1 MQVPG
6 VQRSA
11 HEIDSRL
18 LSDHWTRYTLVSPKF
33 GVQRPPSSLPLE
45 ERGYISQG
53 HLWEQIE
60 LPRIVWSM
68 AKYAVLC
75 SPMTSVLSR

>member
-1 MQVPG
+1 MQVTG

-11 HEIDSRL
+11 HEIVSRL
-18 LSDHWTRYTLVSPKF
+18 LSYNWTRYALVSPKF
-33 GVQRPPSSLPLE
+33 GVQRPPSSLPVE

-60 LPRIVWSM
+60 PPRIVRSM
-68 AKYAVLC
+68 AKNAVLY